1 MHRMKKFLFFLQLI
15 AVIALSSCT
24 DDPLPDPN
32 TNGNANEVDNTII
45 VYMPWSGDPYSLY
58 DYFKTNL
65 RDMKQAIVNEGG
77 LGNKR
82 LIVFISEAP
91 EKGALIN
98 VKYQRG
104 QCVDD
109 TLAKFDN
116 TQPNQQLNTSRWITN
131 LLTRVKAYA
140 PARNYSMIVGC
151 HGMGWIPSYAGTR
164 TSVSNTLQKRWR
176 DVESKPL
183 TRWFGGDTY
192 KTDISILDRG
202 IAQSGIGKMQ
212 YILFDDCYMSTIEVA
227 YELRHSAHY
236 LIGCPT
242 EIMAHGMPYEQLW
255 NELSKSNPNY
265 QNVVDEFYNFYST
278 YTDPYGTIS
287 VIDCSQ
293 ADGMVNIMRQI
304 NQSSNLVLVSPTS
317 IQQMDGYNPSIFFD
331 MGDYVEKRAVNEPI
345 LLSQFRNQLNLL
357 VPYKR
362 HTPSYFSA
370 VTSSSG
376 TVYPINTYSG
386 ITISDP
392 SVNTKVTSAFTASP
406 YYRATH

>member
-1 MHRMKKFLFFLQLI
+1 
-15 AVIALSSCT
+15 
-24 DDPLPDPN
+24 
-32 TNGNANEVDNTII
+32 
-45 VYMPWSGDPYSLY
+45 
-58 DYFKTNL
+58 
-65 RDMKQAIVNEGG
+65 
-77 LGNKR
+77 
-82 LIVFISEAP
+82 
-91 EKGALIN
+91 
-98 VKYQRG
+98 
-104 QCVDD
+104 
-109 TLAKFDN
+109 
-116 TQPNQQLNTSRWITN
+116 
-131 LLTRVKAYA
+131 
-140 PARNYSMIVGC
+140 
-151 HGMGWIPSYAGTR
+151 MGWLPSYAGTR
-164 TSVSNTLQKRWR
+164 SSFSNTLRRRRR
-176 DVESKPL
+176 DVESVPL

-304 NQSSNLVLVSPTS
+304 NQSSNLVLVPPTS